1 MSKVSK
7 LQYINKDFSLR
18 NREATA
24 LRISLLAWR
33 DNLASLKRG
42 EISDKANFTNVKKN
56 VRREYPEFTP
66 DQLRL
71 AQDNICDW
79 FGKNKH
85 LSEFDPFRARFPK
98 VFEDQPFK
106 QAEILFDTVET
117 DTLETVAEK
126 SPEEVETV
134 RHYQQMGAKQI
145 ETPSGFKIQ
154 F

>member
-7 LQYINKDFSLR
+7 LQYVNKDFSLR
-18 NREATA
+18 NRDATA

-33 DNLASLKRG
+33 DNYASLKRG
-42 EISDKANFTNVKKN
+42 EISEKENFTNVKSN

-71 AQDNICDW
+71 AQDNICEW
-79 FGKNKH
+79 FSKNKH
-85 LSEFDPFRARFPK
+85 LPEFDPFRARFPK
-98 VFEDQPFK
+98 IFDEQPFK
-106 QAEILFDTVET
+106 QTETLFDTVET
-117 DTLETVAEK
+117 VAEQA
-126 SPEEVETV
+126 PEEVETV

>member
-1 MSKVSK
+1 MSRVSK
-7 LQYINKDFSLR
+7 LQYVNKDFSLR
-18 NREATA
+18 NRDTTA

-33 DNLASLKRG
+33 DNIAALKRG
-42 EISDKANFTNVKKN
+42 EISDKENFTGVKKTI
-56 VRREYPEFTP
+56 RKEYPEFTFE
-66 DQLRL
+66 QQRL
-71 AQDNICDW
+71 AQDNICEW

-85 LSEFDPFRARFPK
+85 LPEFDPFRARFPK
-98 VFEDQPFK
+98 IFDQQPFK

-117 DTLETVAEK
+117 VAEAP
-126 SPEEVETV
+126 PEEVETV